1 MPDLSE
7 TKHEANLIR
16 MCRLGLFII
25 DFLKESKC
33 VVQLWRIILNIVIKN
48 RLLAGQ
54 SKPMEE
60 FDDFIVNNSVSEDSI
75 GEKKT
80 FILNKMFKILHERL
94 TLNLKLIKVTLMRLN
109 SINSN
114 SCFNLSNTQITLTN
128 NVRLDSSKMI
138 KINSFLFKI
147 LKSVLAV
154 YFNELES
161 NMGDRF
167 FEMNFNLGAL
177 INSLFLIEA
186 RIDIVN
192 VRRTQNDPIS
202 DFQVI
207 KQEYVKE
214 YGALF
219 ESVVQILEGSKS
231 FTSYILNRNDYA
243 AKLNELATSSSD
255 TTNNLDDYKQTEH
268 LEELAL
274 FYLVIINRPSLKSNE
289 INLSYIFDLLELCSV
304 AINTPSYL
312 LKYDLYMQ
320 NRFDYNQYLS
330 YSSSSNS
337 CDIVEFYDFVLAS
350 LIKYLNC
357 VSSLTSTANNS
368 NMQPIFKCVYLLS
381 NNLLIRENI
390 GTDLNSCR
398 KSKLSFRMHP
408 MRARLAYDL
417 LLHIG
422 IASLV
427 NNLEYIMYLCELHEL
442 GLANS
447 LSEPCLSSDVNVRVL
462 LAEMIDYHASS
473 GRGCVSSLED
483 YLIRNSYFG
492 TYSLIA
498 AHFKVSFVKVKK
510 KQIVY
515 PKVAEFG
522 HEFFFY

>member
-1 MPDLSE
+1 MPDLSD

-60 FDDFIVNNSVSEDSI
+60 FDDFIVNNSVSEDNI

-94 TLNLKLIKVTLMRLN
+94 TLNLKLIKITLMRLN

-161 NMGDRF
+161 NMGDCF
-167 FEMNFNLGAL
+167 FELNFNLSAL

-214 YGALF
+214 FGALF
-219 ESVVQILEGSKS
+219 ESVMQILEGSKN
-231 FTSYILNRNDYA
+231 FISYTLNRNDYA
-243 AKLNELATSSSD
+243 AKLNELATRSSETSS
-255 TTNNLDDYKQTEH
+255 LDDYKQTEH

-320 NRFDYNQYLS
+320 NKFDYNQYLS
-330 YSSSSNS
+330 YSSNS
-337 CDIVEFYDFVLAS
+337 YDIVEFYDFVLAN
-350 LIKYLNC
+350 LIKYLNY
-357 VSSLTSTANNS
+357 VSSLTTTTTANSS
-368 NMQPIFKCVYLLS
+368 NMQPIFKCVYVLS

-398 KSKLSFRMHP
+398 KSKLSSVSFRMHP
-408 MRARLAYDL
+408 VRARLSYDL

-447 LSEPCLSSDVNVRVL
+447 LNEPCLSSDVNIRLL

-473 GRGCVSSLED
+473 GRSFVSSSLED

-498 AHFKVSFVKVKK
+498 VHFKVSFVKVKK
-510 KQIVY
+510 KANYI
-515 PKVAEFG
+515 P
-522 HEFFFY
+522 